1 MLMATAENLRRPL
14 HQEPADPL
22 QSPATPRPGVVLVIE
37 DDQSVRE
44 MLRRFLLFAG
54 FEVLVAAG
62 GREGLLLLQHEPRIA
77 VMMLDLNMPC
87 MDGRQVRAAQ
97 LASDRVAR
105 IPTVILTGLQ
115 LTQADRDQLRASDY
129 LAKPVDLDR
138 LVEVIG
144 RYCASAIGCPAGR

>member
-1 MLMATAENLRRPL
+1 
-14 HQEPADPL
+14 
-22 QSPATPRPGVVLVIE
+22 VLVIE

-62 GREGLLLLQHEPRIA
+62 GREGLLLLEHEPRIA

-97 LASDRVAR
+97 LASDRLAR
-105 IPTVILTGLQ
+105 IPTVILTGLR
-115 LTQADRDQLRASDY
+115 LTQADRDQFRASDY
-129 LAKPVDLDR
+129 LAKPVNLDR

-144 RYCASAIGCPAGR
+144 RYCANADPAGC

>member
-1 MLMATAENLRRPL
+1 VFL
-14 HQEPADPL
+14 
-22 QSPATPRPGVVLVIE
+22 IE
-37 DDQSVRE
+37 DDKSVRE

-62 GREGLLLLQHEPRIA
+62 GREGLLLLPNEPRIA
-77 VMMLDLNMPC
+77 VVMLDLNMPC

-97 LASDRVAR
+97 LATNRFAR

-115 LTQADRDQLRASDY
+115 LTQADCDELQASDY

-138 LVEVIG
+138 LMAVIG
-144 RYCASAIGCPAGR
+144 RYCASAIG